1 MSSVIFDKAGEGL
14 FDEFIKV
21 MYKRK
26 AEPLLRWERG
36 DGVEELIY
44 KLLQNSLFG
53 KAGQKEIIHSF
64 KLIDNSKIDKFELE
78 NKTDLIQCFGDKS
91 LIRTK
96 GKFDAELEGVV
107 NKFKEAQDSVYDNE
121 ETVDKGAAAD
131 RVLPSQ
137 PRKKYGVKSSVS
149 IAAAI
154 TAYARISMNKYKN
167 IPGNKYLG
175 GDTDSAILEKE
186 LSREF
191 VGKELG
197 KMKLECRV
205 KLGLFADKKL
215 YLMED
220 EKGQVVI
227 KSRGKRCRRS

>member
-1 MSSVIFDKAGEGL
+1 M
-14 FDEFIKV
+14 

-26 AEPLLRWERG
+26 AEAKERG

-91 LIRTK
+91 LIRTQ

-121 ETVDKGAAAD
+121 ETVDKAAAD